1 MALILGLAVT
11 ILTLNGYVLTQDR
24 GICFDRVKPLKL
36 KYFYPESIGYNI
48 TISAGQREESRW
60 VP

>member
-1 MALILGLAVT
+1 MALILGLVVI
-11 ILTLNGYVLTQDR
+11 ILTLNSFALTQDR
-24 GICFDRVKPLKL
+24 GICFDRVKLLKL

-48 TISAGQREESRW
+48 TISAGQREESRL